1 MWILAVIIGVLLY
14 FAVRQYARITELRV
28 ALAIY
33 ATDLLLR
40 PELHQASAA
49 RLRELILREP
59 RDRLSTEKEVFRAIH
74 QWALEATA
82 ARSGVTLQSI
92 VAPIGSGAVLPS
104 CNNRLER

>member
-1 MWILAVIIGVLLY
+1 MWILAVTLGVLVY
-14 FAVRQYARITELRV
+14 VVVRQYARITQLRV
-28 ALAIY
+28 ALAVY

-40 PELHQASAA
+40 PEVHRASAA
-49 RLRELILREP
+49 SLRDLILRGP

-92 VAPIGSGAVLPS
+92 VA
-104 CNNRLER
+104 RT

>member
-1 MWILAVIIGVLLY
+1 VDPRSHLAVLVY
-14 FAVRQYARITELRV
+14 FAVRQYGRITELRV

-49 RLRELILREP
+49 RLRELIREP

-92 VAPIGSGAVLPS
+92 VARP
-104 CNNRLER
+104 

>member
-1 MWILAVIIGVLLY
+1 MWILPVTLAVLVYL
-14 FAVRQYARITELRV
+14 AVRQYAKITELRV

-59 RDRLSTEKEVFRAIH
+59 PDRLATEKEVFRAIH

-92 VAPIGSGAVLPS
+92 VARP
-104 CNNRLER
+104 

>member
-1 MWILAVIIGVLLY
+1 MWILAATLAVLVYL
-14 FAVRQYARITELRV
+14 AVRQYARITELRV

-59 RDRLSTEKEVFRAIH
+59 RDRLATEKEVFRAIH

-92 VAPIGSGAVLPS
+92 VARP
-104 CNNRLER
+104 

>member
-1 MWILAVIIGVLLY
+1 MWILAVTLAVLVY
-14 FAVRQYARITELRV
+14 FAVRQYGRITELRV

-49 RLRELILREP
+49 RLRELIREP
-59 RDRLSTEKEVFRAIH
+59 RDRLSTEKKVFRAIH

-92 VAPIGSGAVLPS
+92 VARP
-104 CNNRLER
+104 

>member
-92 VAPIGSGAVLPS
+92 AA
-104 CNNRLER
+104 RA